1 MSRFPTPLPI
11 DPWWNI
17 YLPARMGEHEVAL
30 TAIGLVLGSADAEDG
45 DVLAVVARALYAC
58 RDPRAE
64 GLARRAFQH
73 GGEEALRLSVFVS
86 ASGARAP
93 EAFNRLSAATAAD
106 VLCDRA
112 SRALLDGDGQ
122 LAKDWI
128 NAALTRFPEHA
139 EARRWG
145 RFLKD
150 ASDLPAC
157 VRYASARRTRRPAA
171 AVTAA
176 GDAVALLALPCN
188 GFVAPE
194 RWERRHSALA
204 FVVVRGSALE
214 RLHAAGVAP
223 RLLTP
228 RVLARLDA
236 RSPSADLELGLDEAV
251 SLVQEGRPARAVMR
265 GVLEDA
271 ARFSAPVLSSAT
283 AICAGLALRDASLIP
298 VVLPVVEGLLRADP
312 WRWQPWIAA
321 IGCTVDPVRS
331 ARVARSLLADPKA
344 GADAVRLAC
353 HALSVCGAPGEA
365 QRYAARL
372 RSGNTLSS
380 F

>member
-1 MSRFPTPLPI
+1 M

-30 TAIGLVLGSADAEDG
+30 TAIALVLGSAEAEDG

-86 ASGARAP
+86 PSGARVP
-93 EAFNRLSAATAAD
+93 EAFNRLAAATAAD

-122 LAKDWI
+122 QARDWI
-128 NAALTRFPEHA
+128 DTALNRFPEHA
-139 EARRWG
+139 EARRWS

-157 VRYASARRTRRPAA
+157 VRYASARRTRRPDAS
-171 AVTAA
+171 VMR
-176 GDAVALLALPCN
+176 DAVALLALPNN
-188 GFVAPE
+188 GFVAPD
-194 RWERRHSALA
+194 RWQRRHSALGFA
-204 FVVVRGSALE
+204 VVRGSALE
-214 RLHAAGVAP
+214 RVHAAGVAP

-228 RVLARLDA
+228 RALARLDA
-236 RSPSADLELGLDEAV
+236 LSPSADLELGLDEAV
-251 SLVQEGRPARAVMR
+251 SLVHEGRPARAAIR
-265 GVLEDA
+265 RVLEDA
-271 ARFSAPVLSSAT
+271 ARFSAPLLSSAT
-283 AICAGLALRDASLIP
+283 AVCAGLAMREASLVP

-312 WRWQPWIAA
+312 WRWYPWIAA

-344 GADAVRLAC
+344 GADAARLAC
-353 HALSVCGAPGEA
+353 HALSVCGVPGEA
-365 QRYAARL
+365 QRYAAR
-372 RSGNTLSS
+372 RRVGS
-380 F
+380 